1 MNCRLSRI
9 RITNRTLDLDSS
21 QAGKPQTPRQ
31 FLTRVVLK
39 TPVPLWMPS
48 CVARGI
54 SHVILSQCNEYFELR
69 CHLLRGLSLFEQEV
83 LGVSA
88 PQMMEDEFNFL
99 NNFTSCGRLA
109 DNTLIAGQWTNIQ
122 MNYFLFVECEEWP
135 LLYHSVE
142 LWSFSFGNIFRR
154 NR

>member
-1 MNCRLSRI
+1 MPNRFTTKRTKKSLLKQKHHIKNRFPSANDLLEINYRLSRI

-109 DNTLIAGQWTNIQ
+109 DNTLIAGQ
-122 MNYFLFVECEEWP
+122 
-135 LLYHSVE
+135 
-142 LWSFSFGNIFRR
+142 
-154 NR
+154 